1 MGHNISGIAFN
12 KNFENNTEE
21 LSKLLGV
28 ELQIE
33 NEIIFEDACE
43 NWKEEGYFDVYFS
56 KNGTLVFANIDYCL
70 EPYSHKETNI
80 LTFALSETSMTFN
93 IGYTEKDVLVRSI
106 MKVNDEIVDEEGEPL
121 QCEIHNEDDMT
132 ETIFDQIAEVIGT
145 HFYEIELDEK
155 AYRFYLKT
163 TDEIVSRE
171 EILQVKEEST
181 KSTSLLEEKTNLQK
195 QKIPSDT
202 SKYKKV
208 DNGIPTKGI
217 GADSYIIL
225 FSMIFLLAAL
235 IGLIYVIISIF
246 NLPKF

>member
-1 MGHNISGIAFN
+1 MGHNISGIAIN

-33 NEIIFEDACE
+33 NEIIFEEASE

-93 IGYTEKDVLVRSI
+93 IGYTENDVLVRSI

-121 QCEIHNEDDMT
+121 QCEIENEDDMT
-132 ETIFDQIAEVIGT
+132 EAIFDQIGEVIGM

-155 AYRFYLKT
+155 AFRFYLKT

-181 KSTSLLEEKTNLQK
+181 KSTSLVEEKTNFQRQK
-195 QKIPSDT
+195 ESSDI
-202 SKYKKV
+202 SNYKKV
-208 DNGIPTKGI
+208 DNGITSKGI
-217 GADSYIIL
+217 GAEIYVVV
-225 FSMIFLLAAL
+225 IFILAAI
-235 IGLIYVIISIF
+235 IGLMYVAVYIF
-246 NLPKF
+246 NLL

>member
-1 MGHNISGIAFN
+1 MGHNISGIAIN

-33 NEIIFEDACE
+33 NEIIFEEASE

-93 IGYTEKDVLVRSI
+93 IGYTENDVLVRSI
-106 MKVNDEIVDEEGEPL
+106 MKVNDEIVDEEGAPL
-121 QCEIHNEDDMT
+121 QCEIDNEDDMT
-132 ETIFDQIAEVIGT
+132 EAIFDQIGEVIGM

-155 AYRFYLKT
+155 AYRFSLKNT
-163 TDEIVSRE
+163 ASVEQPTQVQVEDESAISKLEPEVT
-171 EILQVKEEST
+171 KEVPQQ
-181 KSTSLLEEKTNLQK
+181 LFNAKTNS
-195 QKIPSDT
+195 PET
-202 SKYKKV
+202 A
-208 DNGIPTKGI
+208 NKGI
-217 GADSYIIL
+217 GIELIIGVAIVIIA
-225 FSMIFLLAAL
+225 ML
-235 IGLIYVIISIF
+235 IGLIYVIVSII
-246 NLPKF
+246 NLP

>member
-1 MGHNISGIAFN
+1 MGHNISGIAIN

-21 LSKLLGV
+21 LSRLLGV

-93 IGYTEKDVLVRSI
+93 IGYTENDVLVRSI
-106 MKVNDEIVDEEGEPL
+106 MKVNDEIIDEEGEPL
-121 QCEIHNEDDMT
+121 QCEIDNEDMT
-132 ETIFDQIAEVIGT
+132 EAIFDQIGEVIGM

-155 AYRFYLKT
+155 AYRFTLKNIASVQQPT
-163 TDEIVSRE
+163 QVQVE
-171 EILQVKEEST
+171 EEPAISKIEPEET
-181 KSTSLLEEKTNLQK
+181 NEVPRQLFNAKTN
-195 QKIPSDT
+195 IPEIA
-202 SKYKKV
+202 
-208 DNGIPTKGI
+208 NKGVGMELII
-217 GADSYIIL
+217 GVAIVIIA
-225 FSMIFLLAAL
+225 ML
-235 IGLIYVIISIF
+235 IGLIYVVVSII
-246 NLPKF
+246 NLP

>member
-1 MGHNISGIAFN
+1 MGHNISGIAIN

-33 NEIIFEDACE
+33 NEIIFEEASE

-93 IGYTEKDVLVRSI
+93 IGYTENDVLVRSI
-106 MKVNDEIVDEEGEPL
+106 MKVNDDIIDEEGEPL
-121 QCEIHNEDDMT
+121 QCEIDNEDDMT
-132 ETIFDQIAEVIGT
+132 EAIFDQIGEVIGM

-181 KSTSLLEEKTNLQK
+181 KSTSLVEEKTNFQRQK
-195 QKIPSDT
+195 ESSDI
-202 SKYKKV
+202 SNYKKV
-208 DNGIPTKGI
+208 DNGITSKGI
-217 GADSYIIL
+217 GAEIYVVV
-225 FSMIFLLAAL
+225 IFILAAI
-235 IGLIYVIISIF
+235 IGLMYVAVYIF
-246 NLPKF
+246 NLP

>member
-1 MGHNISGIAFN
+1 MGHNISGIAIN

-33 NEIIFEDACE
+33 NEIIFEEASE

-93 IGYTEKDVLVRSI
+93 IGYTENDVLVRSI
-106 MKVNDEIVDEEGEPL
+106 MKVNDDIIDEEGEPL
-121 QCEIHNEDDMT
+121 QCEIDNEDDMT
-132 ETIFDQIAEVIGT
+132 EAIFDQIGEVIGM

-155 AYRFYLKT
+155 AYRFALKNAASIEQPMQVQVEAKPAT
-163 TDEIVSRE
+163 SKIEPE
-171 EILQVKEEST
+171 ETNEVPQQLFNA
-181 KSTSLLEEKTNLQK
+181 KTN
-195 QKIPSDT
+195 IPET
-202 SKYKKV
+202 A
-208 DNGIPTKGI
+208 NKGVGMEFII
-217 GADSYIIL
+217 GGAIVIIA
-225 FSMIFLLAAL
+225 ML
-235 IGLIYVIISIF
+235 IGLIYVIVSII
-246 NLPKF
+246 NLP

>member
-1 MGHNISGIAFN
+1 MGHNISGIAIN

-33 NEIIFEDACE
+33 NEIIFEEASE

-93 IGYTEKDVLVRSI
+93 IGYTENDVLVRSI

-121 QCEIHNEDDMT
+121 QCEIDNEDDMT
-132 ETIFDQIAEVIGT
+132 EAIFDQIGEVIGT

-155 AYRFYLKT
+155 AYRFALKNT
-163 TDEIVSRE
+163 ASVEKPTQVQVEAEPATSKIEPEQTNEIPQQ
-171 EILQVKEEST
+171 LFYA
-181 KSTSLLEEKTNLQK
+181 KTN
-195 QKIPSDT
+195 IPET
-202 SKYKKV
+202 A
-208 DNGIPTKGI
+208 NKGVGMELII
-217 GADSYIIL
+217 GVAIVIIA
-225 FSMIFLLAAL
+225 ML
-235 IGLIYVIISIF
+235 IGLIYVIVSII
-246 NLPKF
+246 NLP

>member
-1 MGHNISGIAFN
+1 MGHNISGIAIN

-33 NEIIFEDACE
+33 NEIIFEEASE

-93 IGYTEKDVLVRSI
+93 IGYTENDVLVRSI
-106 MKVNDEIVDEEGEPL
+106 MKVNDEIVDEEGAPL
-121 QCEIHNEDDMT
+121 QCEIENEDDMT
-132 ETIFDQIAEVIGT
+132 EAIFDQIGEVIGM

-155 AYRFYLKT
+155 AYRFSLKNT
-163 TDEIVSRE
+163 ASVEQPTQVQVEDESAISKLEPEVT
-171 EILQVKEEST
+171 KEVPQQ
-181 KSTSLLEEKTNLQK
+181 LFNAKTNN
-195 QKIPSDT
+195 PET
-202 SKYKKV
+202 A
-208 DNGIPTKGI
+208 NKGI
-217 GADSYIIL
+217 GMELIIGVAIVIIA
-225 FSMIFLLAAL
+225 ML
-235 IGLIYVIISIF
+235 IGLIYVIVSII
-246 NLPKF
+246 NLP

>member
-1 MGHNISGIAFN
+1 MGHNISGIAIN

-33 NEIIFEDACE
+33 NEIIFEEASE

-93 IGYTEKDVLVRSI
+93 IGYTENDVLVRSI
-106 MKVNDEIVDEEGEPL
+106 MKVNDEIVDEEGAPL
-121 QCEIHNEDDMT
+121 QCEIDNEDDMT
-132 ETIFDQIAEVIGT
+132 EAIFDQIGEVIGM

-155 AYRFYLKT
+155 AFRFYLKT

-181 KSTSLLEEKTNLQK
+181 KSTSLVEEKTNFQRQK
-195 QKIPSDT
+195 ESSDI
-202 SKYKKV
+202 SNYKKV
-208 DNGIPTKGI
+208 DNGITSKGI
-217 GADSYIIL
+217 GAEIYVVV
-225 FSMIFLLAAL
+225 IFILAAI
-235 IGLIYVIISIF
+235 IGLMYVAVYIF
-246 NLPKF
+246 NLP

>member
-1 MGHNISGIAFN
+1 MGHNISGIAIN

-28 ELQIE
+28 VLQIE
-33 NEIIFEDACE
+33 NEIIFEEASE

-93 IGYTEKDVLVRSI
+93 IGYTENDVLVRSI
-106 MKVNDEIVDEEGEPL
+106 MKVNDDIIDEEGEPL
-121 QCEIHNEDDMT
+121 QCEIDNEDDMT
-132 ETIFDQIAEVIGT
+132 EAIFDQIGEVIGT

-181 KSTSLLEEKTNLQK
+181 KSTSLVEEKTNFQRQK
-195 QKIPSDT
+195 ESSDI
-202 SKYKKV
+202 SNYKKV
-208 DNGIPTKGI
+208 DNGITSKGI
-217 GADSYIIL
+217 GAEIYVVV
-225 FSMIFLLAAL
+225 IFILAAI
-235 IGLIYVIISIF
+235 IGLMYVAVYIF
-246 NLPKF
+246 NLP